1 MKRGFVLLSV
11 NIVNVAEGDG
21 VVVGLDVGPAPGDG
35 VVVVPLVQNFV
46 SLPCNRK
53 VQLEIIQEMK
63 KVFLCSIHISIF
75 LLSAI
80 CNLTF

>member
-53 VQLEIIQEMK
+53 VQSEIIQEMK

>member
-53 VQLEIIQEMK
+53 VQLEIMLEMK
-63 KVFLCSIHISIF
+63 KVFLCSLHISIF
-75 LLSAI
+75 HLSAI
-80 CNLTF
+80 

>member
-11 NIVNVAEGDG
+11 NIVNVAESDG
-21 VVVGLDVGPAPGDG
+21 VVVGLDVRPAPGDG

-63 KVFLCSIHISIF
+63 KVLLCSLHVSIF

-80 CNLTF
+80 

>member
-21 VVVGLDVGPAPGDG
+21 GVVGLDVGPAPGDG

-53 VQLEIIQEMK
+53 VQ
-63 KVFLCSIHISIF
+63 
-75 LLSAI
+75 
-80 CNLTF
+80 